1 MEEGTNRAAEE
12 LFVAVA
18 SKLAGEGAGFVPKCQ
33 ESRLNVV
40 VLEGFQT
47 ERPVIPGSAI
57 D

>member
-1 MEEGTNRAAEE
+1 MEEGANRAAEE

-18 SKLAGEGAGFVPKCQ
+18 SKLAGEGAGFVLKCQ